1 MHLPKELRLSAGK
14 ANATMTDLALP
25 EERALHEVLN
35 EHPGELIRTG
45 SPNFLCSVLPSHWR
59 SNKTLPVAFKVVALA
74 EVSDGTLVTI
84 QAGND
89 ENFCAELRNATAV
102 MKNQVAKFN
111 DLRFVGR
118 SGRGKSFTLTITV
131 SSSPP
136 QVATYNKAIKVTV
149 DGPREPR
156 RQQQQLRT
164 IASTLGQ
171 RPTYLAPL
179 NELEN
184 LRQKRRE
191 QWTYEIPRR
200 LPAPP
205 PPLPQEPNISLQ
217 LQPPASQWNSYCTSP
232 YPTYFTSASTLTS
245 SDLGASILSCPGEGA
260 VGSNFSCTFDNPVSA
275 SWIENIPEAP
285 PISSLPIT
293 PLSTFIS
300 TSSSSSYSTK
310 YTGTAVSGSHFTP
323 LQQRDSN
330 PNLALSFRLSAG
342 PGLKDSSSL
351 FPSRSTVP
359 SSTFSVP
366 DIRIYHEQELSNR
379 NPVANV
385 TMGEL
390 SSPSGTLTQLGV
402 NNNPNYPLPV
412 NHNWGCN
419 FLPSPSYYGSTSSN
433 SSPPGGRFISSPAVP
448 SPLFY
453 HQPQPL
459 SPSPLHLLGSEMRSI
474 VDLPLG
480 SYHQQQRLDNLSSGF
495 DSFLSGQ
502 SNQGLVPRPL
512 QDVSV
517 TNLQSAEAP
526 SSQALNSLPPSA
538 TSASSENNQID
549 PTLSQ
554 VWRPY

>member
-14 ANATMTDLALP
+14 ANANMTDLSLP

-35 EHPGELIRTG
+35 DHPGELIRTG
-45 SPNFLCSVLPSHWR
+45 SPNFLCSILPSHWR

-84 QAGND
+84 HAGND

-102 MKNQVAKFN
+102 MKSQVAKFN

-131 SSSPP
+131 SSNPP

-164 IASTLGQ
+164 FASTLGQ

-184 LRQKRRE
+184 LRQKRTE
-191 QWTYEIPRR
+191 EWTYEIPRR

-205 PPLPQEPNISLQ
+205 PPLPQEPNMSLQ
-217 LQPPASQWNSYCTSP
+217 LQPSASQWNSYCTSP
-232 YPTYFTSASTLTS
+232 YPTYLTSASTLTA
-245 SDLGASILSCPGEGA
+245 SDLGASGLSCPGEGA
-260 VGSNFSCTFDNPVSA
+260 VGSNFSCTYDNPVSA

-285 PISSLPIT
+285 PMLSLPIT
-293 PLSTFIS
+293 PLSTFVS
-300 TSSSSSYSTK
+300 TSPSSSYSMK
-310 YTGTAVSGSHFTP
+310 YTGAAVSGGHFTP

-342 PGLKDSSSL
+342 PGVKDSSPL
-351 FPSRSTVP
+351 FPSRSTV
-359 SSTFSVP
+359 SSSSFSIP
-366 DIRIYHEQELSNR
+366 DIRISHEQELSNR
-379 NPVANV
+379 NPVANI

-419 FLPSPSYYGSTSSN
+419 FLPSPSYYGNTSSN
-433 SSPPGGRFISSPAVP
+433 SSPPGGRFLSSPAVP
-448 SPLFY
+448 SPLLY

-474 VDLPLG
+474 GDLPLV

-502 SNQGLVPRPL
+502 SNQGLVPRL
-512 QDVSV
+512 LHDVNV
-517 TNLQSAEAP
+517 TNLQSTEAP

-538 TSASSENNQID
+538 TSASSENDQID